1 MRNFEMMTPEQLYK
15 ARVRLFYKINRRRG
29 LEQSQALARAKNSVA
44 FFTGAIA
51 IMDAS
56 EWKADPILLAQ
67 RAAS

>member
-1 MRNFEMMTPEQLYK
+1 MNRYLAMTPEQLYK